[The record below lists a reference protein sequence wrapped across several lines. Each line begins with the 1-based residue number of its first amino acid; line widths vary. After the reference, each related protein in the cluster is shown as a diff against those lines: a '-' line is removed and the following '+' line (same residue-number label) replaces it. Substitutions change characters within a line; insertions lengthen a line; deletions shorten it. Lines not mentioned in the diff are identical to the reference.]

1 VLHEGPVHGWTAPVT
16 LLSLLTGILGAVG
29 FVAWELRHRAPLL
42 DVRLFRERGLAGGS
56 VTLLA
61 VFGVQAGIFV
71 VLFPYFQAVLGWSGL
86 RSTLALMP
94 MALLMMAASV
104 LAPRLAARAGARSTM
119 AAGIFLG
126 GAGLALMAGLV
137 SVDGGYLSVLPGM
150 LAMGLGMGLAMTPST
165 EAITVSL
172 PRSRQG
178 VASALN
184 DVTREFGTA
193 LGVAL
198 LGAVLSA
205 GYRDA
210 IGSRLDGVPADA
222 ASTAR
227 EGIANAL
234 AAAGAPGVPSQ
245 ELIRAAQESFVD
257 GWQQAMW
264 AGAGVMTLLLAYVL
278 TRGPRRQAGSR
289 PATAHRPEPSHDPRR
304 HTS

>member
-1 VLHEGPVHGWTAPVT
+1 
-16 LLSLLTGILGAVG
+16 
-29 FVAWELRHRAPLL
+29 
-42 DVRLFRERGLAGGS
+42 
-56 VTLLA
+56 
-61 VFGVQAGIFV
+61 
-71 VLFPYFQAVLGWSGL
+71 
-86 RSTLALMP
+86 
-94 MALLMMAASV
+94 
-104 LAPRLAARAGARSTM
+104 
-119 AAGIFLG
+119 
-126 GAGLALMAGLV
+126 
-137 SVDGGYLSVLPGM
+137 
-150 LAMGLGMGLAMTPST
+150 MGLAMTPST
-165 EAITVSL
+165 EAITAAL

-222 ASTAR
+222 AGTAR

-234 AAAGAPGVPSQ
+234 AVAGSPGVPSP

-264 AGAGVMTLLLAYVL
+264 AGVGVMALLFAYVL
-278 TRGPRRQAGSR
+278 ARGPRR
-289 PATAHRPEPSHDPRR
+289 
-304 HTS
+304 HTT